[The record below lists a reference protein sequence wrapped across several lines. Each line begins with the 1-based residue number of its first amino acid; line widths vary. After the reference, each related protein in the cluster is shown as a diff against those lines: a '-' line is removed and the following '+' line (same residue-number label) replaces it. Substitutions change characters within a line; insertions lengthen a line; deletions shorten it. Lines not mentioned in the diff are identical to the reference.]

1 MKMNFPLSFADYNG
15 HTNAF
20 TAPDRTVYMFSSN
33 TDGFPLI
40 LESFSRFFIDPLFN
54 PSGISREMHA
64 VDQEFSKNIE
74 HDGWRSY
81 MVFKETG
88 NPDHPNAMF
97 STGNSQTLANIPQS
111 ALKKWHEAYYTA
123 SNMRL
128 ALYSSLPLDELKTAA
143 ASLFAQAPAR
153 ASIETPPFP
162 QELFSS
168 GQKGRMTYIK
178 PIKQRRSLELSW
190 ELPRSL
196 SLSNAKP
203 AQLIAYGLQRG
214 QSLSLRELLKKEGLV
229 EDLSIGVDKL
239 GNPAHR
245 FFGI

>member
-1 MKMNFPLSFADYNG
+1 MKFSLTAIAVTALISAYTENSALEEIKDEANLPWLNPDLSERTSAKIRLPNGLEAYLISDPRADQSAAAVAIGAGSWNDPVEYPGMAHFCEHMLFLGTERFPNENEFSTLIADYNG

-40 LESFSRFFIDPLFN
+40 LERFSRFFIDPLFN

-97 STGNSQTLANIPQS
+97 STGNSQTLANIPP
-111 ALKKWHEAYYTA
+111 K
-123 SNMRL
+123 RL
-128 ALYSSLPLDELKTAA
+128 EKMA
-143 ASLFAQAPAR
+143 
-153 ASIETPPFP
+153 
-162 QELFSS
+162 
-168 GQKGRMTYIK
+168 
-178 PIKQRRSLELSW
+178 
-190 ELPRSL
+190 
-196 SLSNAKP
+196 
-203 AQLIAYGLQRG
+203 
-214 QSLSLRELLKKEGLV
+214 
-229 EDLSIGVDKL
+229 
-239 GNPAHR
+239 
-245 FFGI
+245 